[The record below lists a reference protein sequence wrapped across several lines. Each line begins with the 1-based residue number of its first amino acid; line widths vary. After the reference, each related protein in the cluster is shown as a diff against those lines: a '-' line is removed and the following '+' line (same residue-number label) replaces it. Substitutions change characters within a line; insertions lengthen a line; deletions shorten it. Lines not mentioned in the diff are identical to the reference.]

1 MNIMEMLKSKKFKVA
16 MFSVL
21 AIVCAACAEQITWG
35 QAAST
40 AVPIIAVYLG
50 AQGLADFG
58 KESTK
63 EIIKNDTTPTVVGG
77 EKTEESK

>member
-16 MFSVL
+16 VFGIL
-21 AIVCAACAEQITWG
+21 ALVCAACAEQITWD
-35 QAAST
+35 QVIST
-40 AVPIIAVYLG
+40 SWPIIAVYLG

-63 EIIKNDTTPTVVGG
+63 EIIKDNTTPTVVGG